1 MIRITSL
8 VKRYGERTVLDVP
21 SLTLRDGGRYA
32 LIGANGSGK
41 STLLRI
47 LGGQL
52 AQDGGEVAFTGV
64 RRGEIGYLPQSP
76 YAFDMSVLQN
86 VLLAAGRDP
95 GAKERAHTA
104 LARVGLTKLARARG
118 NRLSGG
124 ETQRMA
130 LARVLA
136 RTWKLLLLDEPTSA
150 ADVRASDEMEEA
162 LLRYAEETR
171 CTLVFATHA
180 PGQASRLCQ
189 TVVVLDGGRIVE
201 TGDAEAVLRAPKSLE
216 ARQLLRHWTV

>member
-21 SLTLRDGGRYA
+21 SLTLGDGERCA

-47 LGGQL
+47 LAGQL
-52 AQDGGEVAFTGV
+52 MPDGGEVAFEGI
-64 RRGEIGYLPQSP
+64 RHEEIGYLPQSP
-76 YAFDMSVLQN
+76 YAFDRTVLNN

-95 GAKERAHTA
+95 DARERARMA
-104 LARVGLTKLARARG
+104 LERVGMAKLAHARG
-118 NRLSGG
+118 SRLSGG

-130 LARVLA
+130 LARVLV
-136 RTWKLLLLDEPTSA
+136 RPWKLLLLDEPTSA
-150 ADVRASDEMEEA
+150 ADVRASDEIEDA

-180 PGQASRLCQ
+180 PGQASRLGR
-189 TVVVLDGGRIVE
+189 TVIALDGGRIVE
-201 TGDAEAVLRAPKSLE
+201 TGDVETVLRAPKSPE
-216 ARQLLRHWTV
+216 AQRLLHHWTV